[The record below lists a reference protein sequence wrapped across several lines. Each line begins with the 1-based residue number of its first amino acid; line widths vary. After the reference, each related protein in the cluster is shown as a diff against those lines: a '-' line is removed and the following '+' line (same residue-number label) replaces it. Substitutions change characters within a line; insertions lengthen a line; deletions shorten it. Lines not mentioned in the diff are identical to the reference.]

1 MLNMVI
7 PPGRRRKR
15 RDLSQNLMA
24 NMIGFSTFWFKMLA
38 EKNPLFQKNMMCQFN
53 KRLIMTSAS
62 KPLTSVIAE
71 VLRYNSV
78 DLLIN
83 IAARQMF

>member
-15 RDLSQNLMA
+15 RDLSQNLIA

-38 EKNPLFQKNMMCQFN
+38 EKNPLCQKNMMCQFN

-62 KPLTSVIAE
+62 KSLTSVIAE